1 MSEPDSFEPRV
12 PWALPELLAE
22 GPAPLS
28 QRPLRGGDLDLVIV
42 LEPGAASPA
51 AAGLPR
57 ELLEALERAGA
68 EVTVLGWEDAP
79 DAADADLIV
88 AGGWAAAAEVLRI
101 EGARRRAVMPGPN
114 PLPLADLDW
123 AAELPVIAPRWLGG
137 TLPAG
142 ADEAYR
148 QLPTHRRD
156 DVLHVHGQDALGLLI
171 AAEMA
176 ERRPELSLIVSG
188 MPFPAELPFE
198 AAAIEGRAPQIARS
212 FSLATVGV
220 APAVRGWRPVA
231 TAMLACGL
239 PVVTAHSEAAV
250 TALPGAATLVRTPA
264 EGADAVEQ
272 LLDDLELR
280 AERSRAG
287 ISLVEN
293 WDVIARE
300 VVHAALAD

>member
-1 MSEPDSFEPRV
+1 MSEPESFEPRV
-12 PWALPELLAE
+12 PWSLPELLAE

-28 QRPLRGGDLDLVIV
+28 QRPIRGGDLDLVLV

-57 ELLEALERAGA
+57 ELMDALERAGA
-68 EVTVLGWEDAP
+68 EVTMLGWEDAP
-79 DAADADLIV
+79 DAADADLVI

-101 EGARRRAVMPGPN
+101 EGARRRAVMPGLHLL
-114 PLPLADLDW
+114 PLPELGWAD
-123 AAELPVIAPRWLGG
+123 ELEVIAPRWLGG

-142 ADEAYR
+142 TDEAYR

-156 DVLHVHGQDALGLLI
+156 DVLHVHGQDPLGLLI

-176 ERRPELSLIVSG
+176 ERRPALAIIVSG

-198 AAAIEGRAPQIARS
+198 ATAIEGRAPQIARA
-212 FSLATVGV
+212 FSLATVGI

-239 PVVTAHSEAAV
+239 PVVCAHGEAAT
-250 TALPGAATLVRTPA
+250 TALGDAASLVRTPA

-280 AERSRAG
+280 AERSRDG
-287 ISLVEN
+287 VSLVED

-300 VVHAALAD
+300 VVSAAVAD

>member
-1 MSEPDSFEPRV
+1 MTEPKSFEPRV
-12 PWALPELLAE
+12 PWSLPELLAD

-28 QRPLRGGDLDLVIV
+28 PRPLRGGDLDLVVI
-42 LEPGAASPA
+42 LEPGAGSPA
-51 AAGLPR
+51 EAGLPR

-79 DAADADLIV
+79 DAADADFVV

-101 EGARRRAVMPGPN
+101 DGARRRAVMPGPN
-114 PLPLADLDW
+114 PAPLVDLDW
-123 AAELPVIAPRWLGG
+123 ATELDVIAPRWMGG
-137 TLPAG
+137 TLAAG

-171 AAEMA
+171 ATEMA
-176 ERRPELSLIVSG
+176 ERRPELTLIVSG

-198 AAAIEGRAPQIARS
+198 ASAIDGQAPQIARA
-212 FSLATVGV
+212 FSLATVGI

-239 PVVTAHSEAAV
+239 PIVTTKTEAAT
-250 TALPGAATLVRTPA
+250 TAVGEVASLVQTPS

-280 AERSRAG
+280 AERSRG
-287 ISLVEN
+287 GVTLVEN

-300 VVHAALAD
+300 VVRVASAD